1 MRIMVCERRCSRQ
14 MQQRMMAMNEQMMSH
29 MMSHMGQG
37 ASAMQ
42 QCPMMQ
48 HMMKGENQHQH

>member
-1 MRIMVCERRCSRQ
+1 